1 MKRIREQ
8 LTCYGGKGLSDEDL
22 LTLILCT
29 GAGGKQRTPRIPHLG
44 SDPLQHLLQADVGQ
58 LVHVYGL
65 GKVKAI
71 QLQAVLELARRIMR
85 PLGDT
90 GYQITAPQDAA
101 NLVMPDMAYLDH
113 EELRVLVLN
122 TKNVVLANV
131 QMYKGSLDASVLRA
145 AEIFKPA
152 VTRSSASIIVCHN
165 HPSGDPT
172 PSPEDID
179 VTHQLVEAGKLL
191 DIELLDHLVIG
202 NCHFISL
209 KEQLRW

>member
-8 LTCYGGKGLSDEDL
+8 LTCYGGKELSDEDL

-90 GYQITAPQDAA
+90 GYQI
-101 NLVMPDMAYLDH
+101 
-113 EELRVLVLN
+113 
-122 TKNVVLANV
+122 
-131 QMYKGSLDASVLRA
+131 
-145 AEIFKPA
+145 
-152 VTRSSASIIVCHN
+152 N